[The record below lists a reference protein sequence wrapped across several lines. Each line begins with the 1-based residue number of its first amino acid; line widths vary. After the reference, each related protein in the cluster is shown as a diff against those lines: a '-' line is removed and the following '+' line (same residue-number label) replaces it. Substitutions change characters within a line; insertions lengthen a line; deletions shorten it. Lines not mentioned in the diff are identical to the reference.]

1 MNGGEA
7 PLSAQRKR
15 EHKKAFSRVE
25 VGMEHV
31 RSELRDN
38 SFRAKRGDV
47 FGQLG
52 EEMLGGRHGKEFKKQ
67 KTKLKNKNFHG
78 GSGRAISVAPTST
91 LL

>member
-31 RSELRDN
+31 RSELREALVRPLEN
-38 SFRAKRGDV
+38 TGANPTTGVPALSGIEPRA
-47 FGQLG
+47 
-52 EEMLGGRHGKEFKKQ
+52 
-67 KTKLKNKNFHG
+67 
-78 GSGRAISVAPTST
+78 TST
-91 LL
+91 CSSTIRASRSS